1 MSITGKQAYSRWQ
14 EGAEMELLIALGA
27 FVLVD
32 VLAIRYGMDSRPNTT
47 DRENKAAVRS
57 GN

>member
-1 MSITGKQAYSRWQ
+1 
-14 EGAEMELLIALGA
+14 MELLIALGA

-32 VLAIRYGMDSRPNTT
+32 VLAIRFGSDSRPNTA
-47 DRENKAAVRS
+47 DRETKSAVRS

>member
-1 MSITGKQAYSRWQ
+1 
-14 EGAEMELLIALGA
+14 MELLIALGA

-32 VLAIRYGMDSRPNTT
+32 VLAIRYGMDSRPLPNTKT
-47 DRENKAAVRS
+47 KEDQSTIRS

>member
-1 MSITGKQAYSRWQ
+1 V
-14 EGAEMELLIALGA
+14 ELLAVLAA

-32 VLAIRYGMDSRPNTT
+32 VLAIRYGTDSRPLPGTNNQEE
-47 DRENKAAVRS
+47 RAAIRS

>member
-1 MSITGKQAYSRWQ
+1 
-14 EGAEMELLIALGA
+14 MELLIALGA

-32 VLAIRYGMDSRPNTT
+32 VLAIRYGIDSRLDTA
-47 DRENKAAVRS
+47 DREVKAAVRS

>member
-1 MSITGKQAYSRWQ
+1 
-14 EGAEMELLIALGA
+14 MELLAVLAA

-32 VLAIRYGMDSRPNTT
+32 VLAIRYGTDSRPKTS
-47 DRENKAAVRS
+47 DHEIKAAVRS

>member
-1 MSITGKQAYSRWQ
+1 
-14 EGAEMELLIALGA
+14 MELLLALSA

-32 VLAIRYGMDSRPNTT
+32 VLAIRYGADSRPDDTN
-47 DRENKAAVRS
+47 REVKAAVRS